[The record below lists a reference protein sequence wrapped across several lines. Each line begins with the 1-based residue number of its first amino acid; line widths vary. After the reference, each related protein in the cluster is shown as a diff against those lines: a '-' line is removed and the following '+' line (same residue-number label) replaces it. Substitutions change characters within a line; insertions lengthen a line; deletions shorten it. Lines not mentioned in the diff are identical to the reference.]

1 MFENVRRHPPVPCEP
16 CPSHSNFE
24 GPLHPPSPLAFSAQ
38 TLPDWPADPD
48 KHIGI
53 SELEVAEKN
62 PSCLASSSFD
72 LKCAFYAQSVF
83 FAGCGCGSTFKLF
96 FNIIKFIK

>member
-1 MFENVRRHPPVPCEP
+1 MEP

-53 SELEVAEKN
+53 SELEVTEKN

-72 LKCAFYAQSVF
+72 LKCAKCAIREEPDVDVDLHSNWNQHHQVHQVKV
-83 FAGCGCGSTFKLF
+83 G
-96 FNIIKFIK
+96 IVPW